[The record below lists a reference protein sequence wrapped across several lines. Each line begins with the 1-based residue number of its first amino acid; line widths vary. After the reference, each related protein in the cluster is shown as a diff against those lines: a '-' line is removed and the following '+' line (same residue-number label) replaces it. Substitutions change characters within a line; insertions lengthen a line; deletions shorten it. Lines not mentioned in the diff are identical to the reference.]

1 MSIAAMLYP
10 DGVDEQKF
18 WVSQA
23 RNAFM
28 AFSLYLFEN
37 WQDMKQSGF
46 PGEHGTPTLGAI
58 YRLSS
63 GDGTELKA
71 FLQSLPK
78 REFQRQRTWCLCQP
92 AVAGGR
98 DVRLDHGQ
106 FQGTANR
113 MDQSGARSGNART
126 RITTTRH
133 AQEKN

>member
-1 MSIAAMLYP
+1 MLYP

-37 WQDMKQSGF
+37 WQDMKKSGF

-71 FLQSLPK
+71 FLQYLST
-78 REFQRQRTWCLCQP
+78 REFLR
-92 AVAGGR
+92 
-98 DVRLDHGQ
+98 
-106 FQGTANR
+106 ANR
-113 MDQSGARSGNART
+113 RGDFANLLSQAEETYATILDSFREP
-126 RITTTRH
+126 H
-133 AQEKN
+133 

>member
-28 AFSLYLFEN
+28 AFSLYLFET

-46 PGEHGTPTLGAI
+46 PGEHGTPTRGAI

-63 GDGTELKA
+63 GDGTELKH
-71 FLQSLPK
+71 FLQSWSK
-78 REFQRQRTWCLCQP
+78 RDSLRT
-92 AVAGGR
+92 
-98 DVRLDHGQ
+98 
-106 FQGTANR
+106 
-113 MDQSGARSGNART
+113 NARGAFANFMSLT
-126 RITTTRH
+126 AEPV
-133 AQEKN
+133 AQYMGTLRDH

>member
-1 MSIAAMLYP
+1 MSIATMLYP

-18 WVSQA
+18 WVSHA

-71 FLQSLPK
+71 FLQSLSK
-78 REFQRQRTWCLCQP
+78 REFLS
-92 AVAGGR
+92 
-98 DVRLDHGQ
+98 
-106 FQGTANR
+106 ANR
-113 MDQSGARSGNART
+113 SAEHTSELQSLM
-126 RITTTRH
+126 RISYAVFCLT
-133 AQEKN
+133 

>member
-46 PGEHGTPTLGAI
+46 PSEHGTPTLGAI

-63 GDGTELKA
+63 GDGTKPTH
-71 FLQSLPK
+71 FLQSLSK
-78 REFQRQRTWCLCQP
+78 RVFLSAKARGDFANLPPQAAAPFASIRPPEQR
-92 AVAGGR
+92 
-98 DVRLDHGQ
+98 
-106 FQGTANR
+106 
-113 MDQSGARSGNART
+113 
-126 RITTTRH
+126 
-133 AQEKN
+133 

>member
-46 PGEHGTPTLGAI
+46 PSEHGTPTLGAI

-63 GDGTELKA
+63 GAGPELKA
-71 FLQSLPK
+71 FLQSLSK
-78 REFQRQRTWCLCQP
+78 RPFLS
-92 AVAGGR
+92 A
-98 DVRLDHGQ
+98 
-106 FQGTANR
+106 
-113 MDQSGARSGNART
+113 NARGAF
-126 RITTTRH
+126 
-133 AQEKN
+133 AQTETAPCRERRGQYR